1 MYDGRASVKHM
12 PKSARSFEK
21 IIAELGRLYGPPA
34 SPAVTDPLGMIL
46 LENIAYLVSD
56 EQRIQAFSDLRE
68 RVGLSPPQILMA
80 PQNKLIEVAKLGG
93 MHPVARVEKLRL
105 IAQIALQE
113 FEGDFDRVLKQPLGK
128 AKKLLKKFPGIGDP
142 GAEKILLF
150 SRTQPLLA
158 LDSNGLRVL
167 LRLGYGEESKS
178 YSTTYR
184 SAQEAIRGEMKNDF
198 DWLIAAHQLLR
209 RHGQELCKNANPIC
223 ARCPLK
229 SSCSYYNTHES

>member
-1 MYDGRASVKHM
+1 M
-12 PKSARSFEK
+12 PKTAKSLAK
-21 IIAELGRLYGPPA
+21 IIDELGKLYGKPKPPT
-34 SPAVTDPLGMIL
+34 VTDPLGMIL
-46 LENIAYLVSD
+46 LENVAYLVSD
-56 EQRIQAFSDLRE
+56 ERRAQAFNALRE
-68 RVGLSPPQILMA
+68 RVGLTPPKILMA
-80 PQNKLIEVAKLGG
+80 YENTLIEVARLGG

-113 FEGDFDRVLKQPLGK
+113 FDGDFDRVLKQPL
-128 AKKLLKKFPGIGDP
+128 AQSKKYLKKFPGIGDP

-150 SRTQPLLA
+150 SRTQPILA

-184 SAQEAIRGEMKNDF
+184 SAQDAAGKEMKKDF

-209 RHGQELCKNANPIC
+209 RHGQELCKNVNPVC
-223 ARCPLK
+223 PRCPLK
-229 SSCSYYNTHES
+229 STCRYYQDHSS

>member
-1 MYDGRASVKHM
+1 M

-21 IIAELGRLYGPPA
+21 IINELVRIYGQPA
-34 SPAVTDPLGMIL
+34 PPAVTDPLGMIL
-46 LENIAYLVSD
+46 FENIAYLVSD
-56 EQRIQAFSDLRE
+56 ERRIQAFSVLRE
-68 RVGLSPPQILMA
+68 RIGLSPPQILMA
-80 PQNKLIEVAKLGG
+80 PANKLIEVAKLGG
-93 MHPVARVEKLRL
+93 MHPVARVEKLRV

-113 FEGDFDRVLKQPLGK
+113 FDGDFDRVLKQPVAQ
-128 AKKLLKKFPGIGDP
+128 AKKSLKKFPGIGDP

-158 LDSNGLRVL
+158 LDSNGLRVM

-184 SAQEAIRGEMKNDF
+184 SVQEAVLGEMKTDF
-198 DWLIAAHQLLR
+198 DWLISAYQLLR
-209 RHGQELCKNANPIC
+209 RHGQELCKNVNPLC

-229 SSCSYYNTHES
+229 SRCIYYGTHSNDS